1 MVDRTLAARD
11 RKRAFKLFALKRL
24 ALAVGLDH
32 R

>member
-11 RKRAFKLFALKRL
+11 RQRAFELFALKRL
-24 ALAVGLDH
+24 TLAVGLDH